1 MNCSLPNVT
10 IKLPAG
16 SIGSSSGKLARI
28 LGGVFGTLAG
38 LFLIS
43 VGVFFFFRRPRKQG
57 ASGGQATTEAYAIT
71 PFTEEINPL
80 MPDAMPLT
88 TSLSKQPNPDL
99 PPWPSKKMQAAMT
112 NSTEPRD
119 SFLASTLQSSTN
131 VGSTMRTDSA
141 TPHSDDLRREVEHL
155 RMEMEAL
162 RGQQPHLP
170 DEPPPSYD

>member
-1 MNCSLPNVT
+1 MNCSLPDVT

-16 SIGSSSGKLARI
+16 SIGSSSSKLARI

-43 VGVFFFFRRPRKQG
+43 VGVFLFLRRRRKQG
-57 ASGGQATTEAYAIT
+57 ASGGQATTGAYAVT

-88 TSLSKQPNPDL
+88 ASLSKQPNLDL
-99 PPWPSKKMQAAMT
+99 SPWPSKKMQAAMT
-112 NSTEPRD
+112 NSTESRD

-131 VGSTMRTDSA
+131 VGTMRTDSA
-141 TPHSDDLRREVEHL
+141 SPHNDDLRREVEHL

-162 RGQQPHLP
+162 KGQQPHLP
-170 DEPPPSYD
+170 HEPPPSYN